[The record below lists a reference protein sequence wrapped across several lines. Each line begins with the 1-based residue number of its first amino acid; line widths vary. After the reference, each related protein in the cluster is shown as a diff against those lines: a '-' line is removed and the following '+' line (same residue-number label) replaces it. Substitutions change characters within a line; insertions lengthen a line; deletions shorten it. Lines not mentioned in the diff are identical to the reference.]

1 MHIHFLTYSATM
13 RKMEKKGGETEGM
26 EMEAEKGKERPEKI
40 DPELESFILAAGDMN
55 ENNPNGISAIF
66 STL

>member
-26 EMEAEKGKERPEKI
+26 EMEAEKGKERPEKNR
-40 DPELESFILAAGDMN
+40 SRAR
-55 ENNPNGISAIF
+55 IF
-66 STL
+66 HFSRW